1 MDTRPKAS
9 QTEHVPQTTT
19 HRHLKL
25 LNSNSFI
32 YVLVSPLFLILL
44 AYVIYP
50 LGQTFLQSLRI
61 DKQFT
66 LANYAHFFSLEHTAN
81 LEALWTSL
89 YISVLSVIT
98 CGIVGVSLAFLLER
112 YDFPGRKILS
122 VLAMVPMALP
132 PLIGVLSFTFLYGES
147 GIIPRGLQA
156 FFQLQQ
162 VPFSLK
168 GIWGVLIVHTFT
180 MYTYFYM
187 TITAALK
194 GLDPSLEEAAA
205 NLGATRFVVWKRVIL
220 PMLTPAI
227 VASSLL
233 VFMIAM
239 ASYTAPLIFGI
250 DRTMTMQIYLSRT
263 NGNLEMAAT
272 QSTILSSVSILFLL
286 LMRWYQGVRNY
297 QNQSKGI
304 SVHRTEVKSKAGRYT
319 AMVLSTIGVVILLLP
334 ILVLVLLSFSVDASW
349 TVQILPPAY
358 TFSHY
363 LDLFTDSK
371 TWRPIFTSFEMSF
384 FATLGN
390 VIFGVAAAYAMIRL
404 KFRGKALLDILI
416 MLPWALPGT
425 VVGVNLLAA
434 FSQPHLFGFYQ
445 VLVGTIWILPLAY
458 FVRHLPLVFRS
469 TSATL
474 MQTDHSVEEAA
485 RNLGASWWYSFRRV
499 VFPMALRGILA
510 GTLLAFV
517 QGIGEFVAS
526 ILLFTTNSTPISVEI
541 YKRMYSFEFGTA
553 CAYGVLQIVLIII
566 VLFLTT
572 KWTKDQAG
580 SAV

>member
-1 MDTRPKAS
+1 MNTQP
-9 QTEHVPQTTT
+9 
-19 HRHLKL
+19 KL
-25 LNSNSFI
+25 LRNKFLHLTIFSSNSFV
-32 YVLVSPLFLILL
+32 YVLVAPLFLILL
-44 AYVIYP
+44 AYVVYP
-50 LGQTFLQSLRI
+50 LWQTFFQSMSI
-61 DKQFT
+61 DRQFSF
-66 LANYAHFFSLEHTAN
+66 ANYARFFSLEHTAN

-98 CGIVGVSLAFLLER
+98 CGIVGISMAFLLER

-147 GIIPRGLQA
+147 GIIPRALKEL
-156 FFQLQQ
+156 FQLQQ

-187 TITAALK
+187 TASAAIK

-205 NLGATRFVVWKRVIL
+205 SLGANRFIVWQRVIL

-263 NGNLEMAAT
+263 NGNLDMAAT
-272 QSTILSSVSILFLL
+272 QSTILSVVSIVFLL
-286 LMRWYQGVRNY
+286 VMRWYQGVRNY
-297 QNQSKGI
+297 QNQSKGV
-304 SVHRTEVKSKAGRYT
+304 SVHRTEVKSKVGRYT
-319 AMVLSTIGVVILLLP
+319 AMVLSTIGIVILMLP
-334 ILVLVLLSFSVDASW
+334 ILVLVLLSFSEDATW
-349 TVQILPPAY
+349 TVQILPPSY

-371 TWRPIFTSFEMSF
+371 TWRPIANSFELSLI
-384 FATLGN
+384 ATIGN

-404 KFRGKALLDILI
+404 KFRGKTLLDILI

-425 VVGVNLLAA
+425 VVGINLLAA
-434 FSQPHLFGFYQ
+434 FSEPHLFGFNQ
-445 VLVGTIWILPLAY
+445 ALVGTTWILPLAY

-499 VFPMALRGILA
+499 VFPMALSGILA

-526 ILLFTTNSTPISVEI
+526 ILLFTTSTTPISVEI
-541 YKRMYSFEFGTA
+541 FQRMYSFEFGTA

-566 VLFLTT
+566 VLFLSK
-572 KWTKDQAG
+572 KWTGDQAG